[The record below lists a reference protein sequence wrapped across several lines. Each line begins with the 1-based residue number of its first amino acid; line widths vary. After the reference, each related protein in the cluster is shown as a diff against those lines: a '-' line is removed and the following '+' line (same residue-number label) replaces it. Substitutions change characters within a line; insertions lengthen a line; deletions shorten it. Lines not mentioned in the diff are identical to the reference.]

1 MARVLLAWIGKTDL
15 RAASGDA
22 AVGAGPIAH
31 AVAERGFDHL
41 VLLNN
46 HPGEEVAPF
55 TRWLRKKTKASI
67 VLRQETLSTPTHHAD
82 IYRAV
87 MEAVAWSIE
96 QYGKRAKRTFHLS
109 AGTPAMAA
117 IWILV
122 AKTRFEAELIE
133 SSPQTGVQTADVPF
147 ELAAE
152 LIPAAVR
159 RTEEELARLSGG
171 FRPDEP
177 GFSDIVHRSEAMK
190 RLLHRARQAAGT
202 AAPVLIHG
210 ESGTGKELLARAI
223 HQASP
228 RAAGPFV
235 AVNCGALP
243 RELVDSEFFGHTRG
257 AFPGAA
263 ADHQGHLGRATG
275 GTLFLDEVGELPPDA
290 QVKLLRA
297 LQEKKIRPVG
307 GRQEVPVD
315 VRIIAATNRDLMRE
329 VGQGRFHED
338 LFYRLAILVLH
349 TPPLREREGDV
360 GLLTDQFLARL
371 NNEARPGGIPKKLS
385 PAARNHLLRH
395 PWPGNVRE
403 LEGTLWRAFVWA
415 HGPVI
420 DVVEVREALF
430 VREDTPRDAVLGQP
444 LGDGFSLEETIAH
457 VVRHYLER
465 AMKEANHNKTRAA
478 ALIGFRSYQRLKQ
491 WLDKYGVEA

>member
-1 MARVLLAWIGKTDL
+1 MARVLLAWIGKTDIK
-15 RAASGDA
+15 AASGDA
-22 AVGAGPIAH
+22 TVGEGPIAH
-31 AVAERGFDHL
+31 AVAERAFDHL

-55 TRWLRKKTKASI
+55 TRWLRTKTKASI
-67 VLRQETLSTPTHHAD
+67 VLRQEALSTPARHAD

-109 AGTPAMAA
+109 PGTPAMAA

-152 LIPAAVR
+152 LIPF
-159 RTEEELARLSGG
+159 EEELARLSDG

-177 GFSDIVHRSEAMK
+177 AFSDIVHRSEVMK
-190 RLLHRARQAAGT
+190 RLLHRAQRAAGT
-202 AAPVLIHG
+202 MAPVLIQG

-228 RAAGPFV
+228 RAEGPFV

-257 AFPGAA
+257 AFPGAV

-315 VRIIAATNRDLMRE
+315 VRVIAATNRDLMRE

-360 GLLTDQFLARL
+360 GLLIDQFLERL
-371 NNEARPGGIPKKLS
+371 NNEAGPGGTQKKLS

-415 HGPVI
+415 RGPVI

-444 LGDGFSLEETIAH
+444 LGEGFSLEETIAH

-465 AMKEANHNKTRAA
+465 AMKEANQNKTRAA

-491 WLDKYGVEA
+491 WLAKYGVEA